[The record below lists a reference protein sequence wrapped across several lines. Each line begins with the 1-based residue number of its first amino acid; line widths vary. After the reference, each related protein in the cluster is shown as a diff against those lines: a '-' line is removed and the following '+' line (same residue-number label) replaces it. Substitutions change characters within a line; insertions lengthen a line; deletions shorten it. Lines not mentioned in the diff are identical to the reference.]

1 MIVQSS
7 LGCCGTE
14 PADDCRLLDHFSS
27 IGNGKLYLSNVIQ
40 HTKKG
45 KYCKES
51 NKIKSMELS
60 TDGIVDRVSEEDTHI
75 EYGVSNNSQN
85 PEYNFNNIVGGGG
98 KEGYSYFVPVK

>member
-1 MIVQSS
+1 
-7 LGCCGTE
+7 
-14 PADDCRLLDHFSS
+14 
-27 IGNGKLYLSNVIQ
+27 
-40 HTKKG
+40 
-45 KYCKES
+45 
-51 NKIKSMELS
+51 MELS